1 MPAHFVTPQAPYSDP
16 PGTAVTS
23 GHSVA
28 GRPAMSWAAALLAC
42 GIFVG
47 VAAVAVSQGSD
58 SVADTTA
65 SFVDPSRVPMRANAN
80 VQPPVAPMP
89 LPVAPVAPVDPNA
102 PQGLIGASPV
112 PPSADQ
118 AGTPVAGAPI
128 VAGFAPVAVKRAAP
142 QWKAPAVAAPAAKPA
157 AKASAAPPAA
167 PAAGDDDA
175 KEAKKESKKKKGGA
189 DSADDET
196 KKALEAL
203 QKAQLES
210 ASSFGN

>member
-23 GHSVA
+23 GHHLA
-28 GRPAMSWAAALLAC
+28 GRPAVSWAAALLAC
-42 GIFVG
+42 GLFVG
-47 VAAVAVSQGSD
+47 VAAVAVTQGSD

-65 SFVDPSRVPMRANAN
+65 SFVDPSRVPMKANAN
-80 VQPPVAPMP
+80 TQPPVPP
-89 LPVAPVAPVDPNA
+89 TPVPVAPQGVPPVDPNA

-112 PPSADQ
+112 PPSPDQ
-118 AGTPVAGAPI
+118 AGAAANAPVVG
-128 VAGFAPVAVKRAAP
+128 GFAPVAVKRAAP
-142 QWKAPAVAAPAAKPA
+142 QWKAAAAAAPAAKPA
-157 AKASAAPPAA
+157 AKASAAPAAA
-167 PAAGDDDA
+167 PAAADDDA
-175 KEAKKESKKKKGGA
+175 KEAKKETKKKKGA